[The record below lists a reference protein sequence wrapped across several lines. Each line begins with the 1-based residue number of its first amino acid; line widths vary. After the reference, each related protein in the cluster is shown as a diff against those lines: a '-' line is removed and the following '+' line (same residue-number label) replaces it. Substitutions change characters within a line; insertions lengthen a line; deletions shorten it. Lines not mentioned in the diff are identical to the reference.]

1 MRRTVGAMMI
11 GAGFLLAAP
20 ARAAEAPPPEV
31 MVADL
36 LGWIDRNLAAGAEAS
51 TAPAPPPAL
60 GEGPVGRMVGWLAAS
75 PDAAPAAEVA
85 ASPEPAPPPVV
96 APPAAVA
103 HPAVAAEPVP
113 RDATPLSLTGGQT
126 QPAARPGAGLLLPL
140 N

>member
-11 GAGFLLAAP
+11 GVGFLLAAP

-75 PDAAPAAEVA
+75 PEAAPAPEVA
-85 ASPEPAPPPVV
+85 ASPEAAPPAV

-103 HPAVAAEPVP
+103 RPAVAAEPAP
-113 RDATPLSLTGGQT
+113 RDATPLSLTGGQA
-126 QPAARPGAGLLLPL
+126 QPVARPGAGLLLPL